1 MRSRPILER
10 LATLVLTSWLLIATS
25 VGGLHDPRCPHHP
38 GGSGD
43 QPVSAGHEGHA
54 PAPRGH
60 EGHQEHQAPSGDA
73 EDACSCEG
81 GLCVLS
87 AAVDVCLQ
95 SACGVP
101 LDAPRFETSSA
112 PAIAD
117 LRPDAHS
124 YSQPPGRGP
133 PAVV

>member
-1 MRSRPILER
+1 M
-10 LATLVLTSWLLIATS
+10 S

-54 PAPRGH
+54 PAASGH
-60 EGHQEHQAPSGDA
+60 EGHQAPSGDSQ
-73 EDACSCEG
+73 DACSCEG

-95 SACGVP
+95 SARGVS
-101 LDAPRFETSSA
+101 LGTPRFDTFAS
-112 PAIAD
+112 PALAE
-117 LRPDAHS
+117 LAPDAHS